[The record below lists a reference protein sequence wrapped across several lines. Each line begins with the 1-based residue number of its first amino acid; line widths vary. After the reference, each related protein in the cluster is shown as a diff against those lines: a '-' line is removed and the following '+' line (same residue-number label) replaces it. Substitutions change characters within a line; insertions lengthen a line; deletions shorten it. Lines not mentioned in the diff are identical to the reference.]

1 MPWKSI
7 VDKISC
13 RRLSNRPQFVVC
25 LKAILKLIISEY
37 CENIWHRLHVWI
49 KRYLKISISWTKS
62 LRSAKSAS
70 KRARTRCATNTTAV
84 SGAWAATNILVFGA
98 SLKVPGLTNQKG
110 FLAAKKIEHQSTDK
124 NHTSFIYMYHISM
137 LQKNANN
144 IYSGRQ
150 ILRTKKFFKK
160 KTHT

>member
-25 LKAILKLIISEY
+25 LKTILKLILPEY
-37 CENIWHRLHVWI
+37 CENTWHSLHVWI
-49 KRYLKISISWTKS
+49 KRYQKISIPWTKS

-70 KRARTRCATNTTAV
+70 KRARARCATSTTAV

-98 SLKVPGLTNQKG
+98 SLKVPGWTNQKG
-110 FLAAKKIEHQSTDK
+110 FLAAKNIEHQSADT
-124 NHTSFIYMYHISM
+124 NHTSFIYIYHHISM
-137 LQKNANN
+137 LQKISRN
-144 IYSGRQ
+144 IYMC
-150 ILRTKKFFKK
+150 ILNA
-160 KTHT
+160 